1 MKEIDLETAERE
13 RDDVIVA
20 LLTGTG
26 PASIRPAQQARAI
39 ETAERED
46 DEAIVALLTGTGSA
60 SD

>member
-1 MKEIDLETAERE
+1 MKEIDLETAER
-13 RDDVIVA
+13 DDLIVA

-39 ETAERED
+39 EAAERED